1 MSDNVIIF
9 PKEKVGGRTS
19 PTEQDIK
26 DNIDIFKYTHIQ
38 ETVSLVAPILFQHIS
53 LAGFDIF
60 EDEESDE
67 SLKESAFLVE
77 AIRAMLC
84 KYYGLD
90 HPFQKLSQ
98 NIFKIE
104 KDGAFTIVDRVELDL
119 VDEKDEVE
127 SEK

>member
-9 PKEKVGGRTS
+9 PREKVGGRVS

-26 DNIDIFKYTHIQ
+26 DNLDTFKYTHIQ

-60 EDEESDE
+60 EDDDSDE

-77 AIRAMLC
+77 AIRAILC

-90 HPFQKLSQ
+90 HPFQKL
-98 NIFKIE
+98 
-104 KDGAFTIVDRVELDL
+104 
-119 VDEKDEVE
+119 
-127 SEK
+127 

>member
-9 PKEKVGGRTS
+9 PREKVGGRVS

-26 DNIDIFKYTHIQ
+26 DNLDTFKYTHIQ

-60 EDEESDE
+60 EDDDSDE

-77 AIRAMLC
+77 AIRAILC

-98 NIFKIE
+98 NLFKIE
-104 KDGAFTIVDRVELDL
+104 EDGLLSIVDKIELEL
-119 VDEKDEVE
+119 VDKKDEVE
-127 SEK
+127 SEN